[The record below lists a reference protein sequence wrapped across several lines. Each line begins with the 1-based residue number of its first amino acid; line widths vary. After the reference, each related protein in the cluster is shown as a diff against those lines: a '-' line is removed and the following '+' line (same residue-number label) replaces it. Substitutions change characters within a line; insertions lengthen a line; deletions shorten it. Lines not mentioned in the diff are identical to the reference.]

1 MRVGP
6 VGNLDETLWTALSSG
21 RTIDV
26 PGSGT
31 ETLHHVHADDVAQAF
46 ERAVENRDAAAGE
59 DFNIVAPTALSV
71 RGYIDIG
78 SGWFGGVSAMRSVS
92 RTHFREQTTAEHAD
106 VSRSHLERSQV
117 FSIDKARARLGYA
130 PHCEPEAAIL
140 ESVRWLIEHDRLP
153 VRAPLV

>member
-1 MRVGP
+1 MCTQTMSLRRSSEQSRTGMRQ
-6 VGNLDETLWTALSSG
+6 
-21 RTIDV
+21 R
-26 PGSGT
+26 
-31 ETLHHVHADDVAQAF
+31 
-46 ERAVENRDAAAGE
+46 GE

-71 RGYIDIG
+71 RGYIDIA

-92 RTHFREQTTAEHAD
+92 RTHFREQKTAEHAD

-130 PHCEPEAAIL
+130 PRCEPEAAIL

-153 VRAPLV
+153 VRSPLV